1 MPGYGERQRE
11 AFAICNLQLGSI
23 ANRKFKIENAEMW
36 EQYRKS
42 FVRSQLLILVI
53 VALLVFYAK
62 SGWQTAAAAF
72 VLMQVAGVIGAW
84 WGARLKRKILAQR
97 DKLPL
102 DGR

>member
-1 MPGYGERQRE
+1 MDEM
-11 AFAICNLQLGSI
+11 ICETAKRCRRRHGGFRCRLRHRGWIVANGS
-23 ANRKFKIENAEMW
+23 RDYDKRMW

-62 SGWQTAAAAF
+62 SGWQTAAAAL

-97 DKLPL
+97 D
-102 DGR
+102 